1 MKALVSRMPLDPGLH
16 LYKWWRHTLALSVV
30 LLIASVVL
38 LAVRGLNFGV
48 DFRGGVQL
56 EVQALSGTVDLDSLR
71 EQVAQVV
78 DGAVV
83 QSFGG
88 DAEALI
94 NLPLVVAPQA
104 IVSQAPVPSP
114 QAGTQESTESTAT
127 ETGTDTGT
135 EGTTE
140 VDTGTEGTTEAD
152 TGTETTGTEAT
163 GADNALGAL
172 AEVSQLKTLLESEYE
187 FRRTEFV
194 GPKVGGELRRAGLI
208 ATLFSLLV
216 IALYVWFRF
225 EWQFAIAAFLTLLH
239 DVIATLGFYALTG
252 IEFNL
257 TTLAA
262 ILAIAGYSIN
272 DTVVIFDRVR
282 EILRRDRKHDV
293 TYAMDEAPNRT
304 LSRSLLTSLTTLL
317 ATLMLF
323 FFAGPLVQGL
333 AAGLIFG
340 VVLGTWSS
348 IGLAIPLVRLM
359 RFSRSQLDEAEA
371 A

>member
-16 LYKWWRHTLALSVV
+16 LYKWWRHTLALSGV
-30 LLIASVVL
+30 LLILSVVL
-38 LAVRGLNFGV
+38 LGVRGLNFGV

-94 NLPLVVAPQA
+94 NLPLVVASQA
-104 IVSQAPVPSP
+104 IVQQSASTEE
-114 QAGTQESTESTAT
+114 AGTEEA
-127 ETGTDTGT
+127 GT
-135 EGTTE
+135 E
-140 VDTGTEGTTEAD
+140 EA
-152 TGTETTGTEAT
+152 GTEASANT
-163 GADNALGAL
+163 EAPSTEAATADNSLGAL
-172 AEVSQLKTLLESEYE
+172 AEVSQLKTLLESEYT

-293 TYAMDEAPNRT
+293 AYAMDEAPNRT

>member
-30 LLIASVVL
+30 LLIASAVL

-114 QAGTQESTESTAT
+114 QTGTQAGTQESTESAAT

-140 VDTGTEGTTEAD
+140 ADTGTEG
-152 TGTETTGTEAT
+152 T

>member
-16 LYKWWRHTLALSVV
+16 LYKWWRHTLALSGV
-30 LLIASVVL
+30 LLILSVVL
-38 LAVRGLNFGV
+38 LGVRGLNFGV

-94 NLPLVVAPQA
+94 NLPLVVASQA
-104 IVSQAPVPSP
+104 IVQQSA
-114 QAGTQESTESTAT
+114 STESTST
-127 ETGTDTGT
+127 ESTST
-135 EGTTE
+135 ESASTE
-140 VDTGTEGTTEAD
+140 SASTEEA
-152 TGTETTGTEAT
+152 GTEASANT
-163 GADNALGAL
+163 EAPSTEAATADNSLGAL
-172 AEVSQLKTLLESEYE
+172 AEVSQLKTLLESEYT

-293 TYAMDEAPNRT
+293 AYAMDEAPNRT

>member
-16 LYKWWRHTLALSVV
+16 LYKWWRHTLALSGV
-30 LLIASVVL
+30 LLILSVVL
-38 LAVRGLNFGV
+38 LGVRGLNFGV

-94 NLPLVVAPQA
+94 NLPLVVASQA
-104 IVSQAPVPSP
+104 IVQQSASTES
-114 QAGTQESTESTAT
+114 ASTESASTESASTESTST
-127 ETGTDTGT
+127 EEAGT
-135 EGTTE
+135 E
-140 VDTGTEGTTEAD
+140 EA
-152 TGTETTGTEAT
+152 GTEASANT
-163 GADNALGAL
+163 EAPSTEAATADNSLGAL
-172 AEVSQLKTLLESEYE
+172 AEVSQLKTLLESEYT

-293 TYAMDEAPNRT
+293 AYAMDEAPNRT

>member
-16 LYKWWRHTLALSVV
+16 LYKWWRHTLALSGV
-30 LLIASVVL
+30 LLILSVVL
-38 LAVRGLNFGV
+38 LGVRGLNFGV

-94 NLPLVVAPQA
+94 NLPLVVASQA
-104 IVSQAPVPSP
+104 IVQQSASTES
-114 QAGTQESTESTAT
+114 ASTESTST
-127 ETGTDTGT
+127 E
-135 EGTTE
+135 
-140 VDTGTEGTTEAD
+140 EA
-152 TGTETTGTEAT
+152 GTEASASIEAPST
-163 GADNALGAL
+163 EAATADNSLGAL
-172 AEVSQLKTLLESEYE
+172 AEVSQLKTLLESEYT

-293 TYAMDEAPNRT
+293 AYAMDEAPNRT

>member
-16 LYKWWRHTLALSVV
+16 LYKWWRHTLALSGV
-30 LLIASVVL
+30 LLILSVVL
-38 LAVRGLNFGV
+38 LGVRGLNFGV

-94 NLPLVVAPQA
+94 NLPLVVASQA
-104 IVSQAPVPSP
+104 IVQQSASTES
-114 QAGTQESTESTAT
+114 ASTESTST
-127 ETGTDTGT
+127 ESAST
-135 EGTTE
+135 ESTS
-140 VDTGTEGTTEAD
+140 TEASAN
-152 TGTETTGTEAT
+152 TEAPST
-163 GADNALGAL
+163 EAATADNSLGAL
-172 AEVSQLKTLLESEYE
+172 AEVSQLKTLLESEYT

-293 TYAMDEAPNRT
+293 AYAMDEAPNRT

>member
-30 LLIASVVL
+30 LLIASAVL

-104 IVSQAPVPSP
+104 IVSQAPVPSLQTGT

-135 EGTTE
+135 EG
-140 VDTGTEGTTEAD
+140 
-152 TGTETTGTEAT
+152 T